1 MALPIGKLAILVG
14 AGVVG
19 SVLAK
24 EGRMPSVSDVFSG
37 AFKVLKGIKK
47 DESTSSANKPRNDS
61 LMAQVNSLRQ
71 ELQILASSRPVT
83 IVTASGTGTSRYGIV
98 IVVVVV
104 GYGYVWWKG
113 WKLPD
118 LMFATRRSLSDA
130 CTSIAKQLDNVYSS
144 ISATKR
150 HLSSRIDRLDCSVD
164 EFAQITA
171 ATKDTVSDISAN
183 VEAIDANVTSVR
195 SAVENLESKIGRI
208 EGKQDST
215 NIGVLELCSFA
226 SSLSNGRTSERSQ
239 ASLTTSTRA
248 ALEPAPSSLASAGHI
263 NSLPPLPSNSNG
275 SRQVFRPLQC
285 AVSGSGIMESLGDSE
300 IALRTPN
307 VSNGNQVP
315 KDASSNRSSSSGMF
329 GISRVNASFLTRT
342 HSLTSSVLRQVRSS
356 TQQS

>member
-24 EGRMPSVSDVFSG
+24 EGHMPSVSDVFSG

-47 DESTSSANKPRNDS
+47 DESTSSVTKPRNDS

-130 CTSIAKQLDNVYSS
+130 CTSVAKQLENVYSS

-150 HLSSRIDRLDCSVD
+150 HLSSRIDHLDSNLD

-171 ATKDTVSDISAN
+171 VTKDTVSDISAEM
-183 VEAIDANVTSVR
+183 EAINVNVTSVR

-208 EGKQDST
+208 EGKQDNT
-215 NIGVLELCSFA
+215 NIGVLELCAFA

-239 ASLTTSTRA
+239 
-248 ALEPAPSSLASAGHI
+248 
-263 NSLPPLPSNSNG
+263 
-275 SRQVFRPLQC
+275 VFRPLKS
-285 AVSGSGIMESLGDSE
+285 AGSASGIMESLGDSE
-300 IALRTPN
+300 VASRTPEIL
-307 VSNGNQVP
+307 NGNRVP
-315 KDASSNRSSSSGMF
+315 KDASSNRSSSSGIF
-329 GISRVNASFLTRT
+329 GISGINASFLTRT

>member
-1 MALPIGKLAILVG
+1 MALPLGKLAILVG

-24 EGRMPSVSDVFSG
+24 EGHLPNVSDVFSG
-37 AFKVLKGIKK
+37 AFKVLKGIRK
-47 DESTSSANKPRNDS
+47 DESTSSVKKPRNDT

-83 IVTASGTGTSRYGIV
+83 IVTASGTGASRYGIV

-130 CTSIAKQLDNVYSS
+130 CTSIAKQLENVYSS

-150 HLSSRIDRLDCSVD
+150 HLSSRIDSLDCNLD
-164 EFAQITA
+164 EFAQLTA
-171 ATKDTVSDISAN
+171 ATKDTVSDISAEM
-183 VEAIDANVTSVR
+183 EAINANVTSVR

-215 NIGVLELCSFA
+215 NVGVLELCAFA
-226 SSLSNGRTSERSQ
+226 SSLSNGRSSERGQ

-248 ALEPAPSSLASAGHI
+248 ALEPAPASPASTI
-263 NSLPPLPSNSNG
+263 NSLPPSPSNSNG
-275 SRQVFRPLQC
+275 SRPVFRPL
-285 AVSGSGIMESLGDSE
+285 VSASGIMESLGDSE
-300 IALRTPN
+300 VASRTPE

-315 KDASSNRSSSSGMF
+315 EDGSANKTSSYGIF
-329 GISRVNASFLTRT
+329 GRRMPGINASFLTRT
-342 HSLTSSVLRQVRSS
+342 HSLTNSVLRQVRSS
-356 TQQS
+356 AQQS

>member
-130 CTSIAKQLDNVYSS
+130 CTSIAKQLENVYSS

-171 ATKDTVSDISAN
+171 ATKDT
-183 VEAIDANVTSVR
+183 
-195 SAVENLESKIGRI
+195 ESKIGRI

-263 NSLPPLPSNSNG
+263 NSLSPSPSNSNG
-275 SRQVFRPLQC
+275 SRQVFRPLQS

>member
-1 MALPIGKLAILVG
+1 MALPLGKLAILVG
-14 AGVVG
+14 AGIVG

-24 EGRMPSVSDVFSG
+24 EGRMPNVSDVFS
-37 AFKVLKGIKK
+37 AFKVLKGIRK
-47 DESTSSANKPRNDS
+47 DESTSSVNKPRNDS

-83 IVTASGTGTSRYGIV
+83 IVTTSGTGTSRYGIV

-130 CTSIAKQLDNVYSS
+130 CTSIAKQLENVYSS

-150 HLSSRIDRLDCSVD
+150 HLSSRIDRLDCNLD
-164 EFAQITA
+164 EFAQLTA
-171 ATKDTVSDISAN
+171 ETKDTVSDISAEM
-183 VEAIDANVTSVR
+183 EAINANVTSVR

-208 EGKQDST
+208 EGKQDTT
-215 NIGVLELCSFA
+215 NIGVLELCAFA

-239 ASLTTSTRA
+239 
-248 ALEPAPSSLASAGHI
+248 GHI
-263 NSLPPLPSNSNG
+263 NSLPPSPSNSNG
-275 SRQVFRPLQC
+275 SRQVFRPLYS
-285 AVSGSGIMESLGDSE
+285 AVSASGIMESLGDSE
-300 IALRTPN
+300 VASRTPEG
-307 VSNGNQVP
+307 SNGNQVP
-315 KDASSNRSSSSGMF
+315 EDANGNRSSSSGIF
-329 GISRVNASFLTRT
+329 GRRISGINASFLTRT

>member
-24 EGRMPSVSDVFSG
+24 EGHMPSVSDVFSG

-47 DESTSSANKPRNDS
+47 DESTSSVTKPRNDS

-130 CTSIAKQLDNVYSS
+130 CTSVAKQLENVYSS

-150 HLSSRIDRLDCSVD
+150 HLSSRIDHLDSNLD

-171 ATKDTVSDISAN
+171 VTKDTVSDISAEM
-183 VEAIDANVTSVR
+183 EAINVNVTSVR

-208 EGKQDST
+208 EGKQDNT
-215 NIGVLELCSFA
+215 NIGVLELCAFA

-248 ALEPAPSSLASAGHI
+248 ALEPAPSSLASTGHI
-263 NSLPPLPSNSNG
+263 NSLPPSPSNSNG
-275 SRQVFRPLQC
+275 SRQVFRPLKS
-285 AVSGSGIMESLGDSE
+285 AGSASGIMESLGDSE
-300 IALRTPN
+300 VASRTPEIL
-307 VSNGNQVP
+307 NGNRVP
-315 KDASSNRSSSSGMF
+315 KDASSNRSSSSGIF
-329 GISRVNASFLTRT
+329 GISGINASFLTRT